1 MSDGKTIQ
9 LILKQYK
16 PELPRSPCMQIFFTK
31 YICYSN
37 MISGIAESMD
47 VEQQISGWGVEG
59 MRDI

>member
-1 MSDGKTIQ
+1 MWHKESVCQMETIQ

-37 MISGIAESMD
+37 TDPGIAESMD
-47 VEQQISGWGVEG
+47 VEQHISGWG
-59 MRDI
+59 